1 LTVDLKIESE
11 AVKTLRVIII
21 ALVALIPAIGFVMNA
36 EPVRL
41 SVIELPDGTPFYV
54 NDGHATDGPNQS
66 SGHYYVC
73 F

>member
-1 LTVDLKIESE
+1 
-11 AVKTLRVIII
+11 
-21 ALVALIPAIGFVMNA
+21 MNA